1 MIVPDINLILYAEIA
16 AFPEHAVARRWWERL
31 LSGLDEVALTSPVVF
46 GFVRIATNPRMFDP
60 PLAVNDATD
69 RVTAWLERPNV
80 RVLVP
85 GPRHLEIAFRLLR
98 DLGAAGNLTTDA
110 QLAAFA
116 IENNATLHSNDTDFA
131 RFPGLRADNPLRG
144 DAAR

>member
-16 AFPEHAVARRWWERL
+16 AFPEHAEARRWWEGV
-31 LSGLDEVALTSPVVF
+31 LSGPDEVGLTPPVVF

-60 PLAVNDATD
+60 PLAVDDALD
-69 RVTAWLERPNV
+69 RVTAWLQQPHSRA
-80 RVLVP
+80 LVP

-98 DLGAAGNLTTDA
+98 NLGAAGNLTTDA

-116 IENNATLHSNDTDFA
+116 MENNATLHSNDTDFG
-131 RFPGLRADNPLRG
+131 RFPGLRWDNPLR
-144 DAAR
+144 R